1 MMLRHITVGP
11 IGFDHQIQHLD
22 SFIYVFQHDDIGFD
36 SENIHLL
43 PYVHHIR
50 ILSQWKC
57 HWSRWH
63 HYLELY
69 TLTVYKLLCGT
80 SEAKR
85 HRDHCVCRPSVRP
98 SVCPSVKLCFA
109 GATCVPHNT
118 AWFNQFSSYL
128 CLIFYLYV
136 IYTDMVE
143 YLSILYDIIRNRRWY
158 TQQRLIKS
166 IVMLMNLK
174 PTPAMCCIHWKG
186 LAAPSIDCI
195 MQIIDLLSRATSWT
209 VQLPRKPK
217 T

>member
-98 SVCPSVKLCFA
+98 RLSV
-109 GATCVPHNT
+109 
-118 AWFNQFSSYL
+118 
-128 CLIFYLYV
+128 
-136 IYTDMVE
+136 
-143 YLSILYDIIRNRRWY
+143 
-158 TQQRLIKS
+158 
-166 IVMLMNLK
+166 
-174 PTPAMCCIHWKG
+174 
-186 LAAPSIDCI
+186 
-195 MQIIDLLSRATSWT
+195 LLSSFVSLAQHAFHTTLHGLINFRPIYVLFFIFMSYIQIWLNICQYYMT
-209 VQLPRKPK
+209 
-217 T
+217 